1 MADVATSRAASP
13 NAFRFSK
20 VHRCKIHP
28 GIGIARVGNSL
39 GEYFIGPEAP
49 CDPHD
54 VTAPNGSFKDADGR
68 IKRQA
73 ARFRIYAY
81 DRKGN
86 NLGELP
92 LGSAKD
98 RKARRAAQVEW
109 KVHLKN
115 KKGAWYKLVSRF
127 EPPDE
132 IRNADIPSVR
142 ESCRTRDWTS
152 PSI

>member
-1 MADVATSRAASP
+1 MASSLGERLMGGKMADTATTSAQGP
-13 NAFRFSK
+13 TAFRFSK

-28 GIGIARVGNSL
+28 GIGIARVGNSPD
-39 GEYFIGPEAP
+39 GYFIGPEAP
-49 CDPHD
+49 CDPRE
-54 VTAPNGSFKDADGR
+54 VAAPDGSFKDTDGR

-109 KVHLKN
+109 
-115 KKGAWYKLVSRF
+115 
-127 EPPDE
+127 
-132 IRNADIPSVR
+132 
-142 ESCRTRDWTS
+142 
-152 PSI
+152 

>member
-73 ARFRIYAY
+73 ARFRIDAY

-92 LGSAKD
+92 LGSAKTARPD
-98 RKARRAAQVEW
+98 ARRRW
-109 KVHLKN
+109 N
-115 KKGAWYKLVSRF
+115 GRF
-127 EPPDE
+127 
-132 IRNADIPSVR
+132 IS
-142 ESCRTRDWTS
+142 RTRRAPGTNS
-152 PSI
+152 SA